1 MHRRQVGNVY
11 IAVILL
17 LHISV
22 GAAPYCL
29 CFLPY
34 QVAEQMLYHHFNTT
48 IFSIFQCKTNNA
60 V

>member
-1 MHRRQVGNVY
+1 MYRRQVGNVY
-11 IAVILL
+11 IVVILL

-22 GAAPYCL
+22 GAAPYRL
-29 CFLPY
+29 CFSPY
-34 QVAEQMLYHHFNTT
+34 QVAEQMLYHQFNPT